1 MRTALPR
8 NFREAICVSSD
19 RNGKFMTATT
29 SPQLGQ
35 IHALLADNGYEV
47 SEPAPDTLTIREVQ
61 SGVTIQAVLQGE
73 ILFLSLTCTVVP
85 RSAITPELMG
95 RMLAAENGISTSHFQ
110 LYEAGAGKT
119 AVTLNN
125 FCKLQNLGPEDEDDI
140 LSCVHFLLADVLS
153 ARRLLAELRS

>member
-1 MRTALPR
+1 
-8 NFREAICVSSD
+8 
-19 RNGKFMTATT
+19 MTATT

-47 SEPAPDTLTIREVQ
+47 SQPAPDTLTIREPQ
-61 SGVTIQAVLQGE
+61 SGVTVQAVLQGE
-73 ILFLSLTCTVVP
+73 ILFLSLTCTIVP
-85 RSAITPELMG
+85 RSAITADLMA

-125 FCKLQNLGPEDEDDI
+125 FCKLQDMGPEDEDDI

-153 ARRLLAELRS
+153 ARRLLADLH